1 MYIYVKYIILT
12 SYLKRVFVYIIIFF
26 SFLIFSVPIS
36 GQTTFKSQDELKKK
50 ANEYFKKGEYTL
62 AFPLYSQLVSIYPRD
77 PDYNYRFGVCLLIAN
92 KRESAKS
99 IKYLEFAA
107 SKPETEYNVY
117 YYLGLAYHNGYRFS
131 EAIRS
136 FKTFKQKATPK
147 DILQYEIDRKIEIC
161 NNAKQLLNN
170 ISDLYVFEKTD
181 VYYKDFFRSFDVER
195 FGGRI
200 LVKPDALKTPLD
212 KKKETLS
219 LCFFSKETNELF
231 FSSYGKDGKNGK
243 DIYSAIKKDDGTW
256 TTPKNLGKTI
266 NSIYDEDFPFLL
278 SDGASIYFSSNG
290 RNTMGGFDIFTSTLN
305 EGVWTDPENLNYPIN
320 SPADDIMF
328 VPDSSMEYAYFASTR
343 NSLKDMIS
351 YYKIK
356 IDNRPAIEENL
367 VLEKTDDT
375 NTINDSAYNETVKIL
390 QEKALLEVNAT
401 ENMFAKVETTDISNK
416 NTDYAESKETIIDTT
431 EETIPDN
438 LSNEEI
444 LVMAK
449 KQTTDLKTEYN
460 NLLTKKESAKR
471 IISTKK
477 KKADEK
483 YNESF
488 IVKSKAE
495 SISDINLKNTE
506 LTKAAKLR
514 VEAEQLTKE
523 TEVAE
528 NIEEQLDSQIKSK
541 QKEME
546 DADKYL
552 NDINTALKL
561 NSPDSSITLL
571 TQMIEKIEK
580 GVEDTTYIIDSNKNK
595 EYIKNKEKEASKYD
609 IIAKDMEE
617 EIASNKT
624 QIETYRKDAS
634 LTKKKE
640 TKEQLLQNALTLEEQ
655 SIEKQKELDVVLQK
669 KEKIATEIESAKEE
683 HVIYAD
689 ILNNINNTETPVIE
703 EIVEETPIN
712 KNEPTVVNNDIAKDQ
727 VADLNQ
733 PVENNT
739 TKPITSEPVKD
750 NSEKVITA
758 ETKIEEVKKV
768 ETETKAVTNDNL
780 IVDNSL
786 KEKEAD
792 SLKKEITLKTE
803 EIKTSL
809 QKQYFEIKELSDNA
823 YNQSNLRNEQSIE
836 KLKLSDNYLV
846 QSQNTTNN
854 QEKGKLKSQA
864 DLTKKEAV
872 TLAKEAVVLF
882 EMGQYYE
889 DKSNEKLTENKLIFE
904 KTTQI
909 KNNIEQN
916 KLNEA
921 SSLLST
927 LKKENTSS
935 FNKNVSNNNYQSEI
949 KNKLLQKENELNIA
963 ELEVIKA
970 NVISDSLKKLASVY
984 KEEANNTT
992 DNNKKEELLLK
1003 SAKTNEEAVKSN
1015 QIYIKKSD
1023 DVTKLEIEVG
1033 KLKMKS
1039 QLSTSLTEE
1048 TTDNTNAKKTII
1060 DVSTLKKQI
1069 EEYNNNNIFA
1079 EEKVKEEENIII
1091 AEVNPVNTKV
1101 KEDIIEEPQIKEVPK
1116 TTTPIVVSSISDINN
1131 AEKTEAVAVL
1141 IDQTILQ
1148 INNNISSLENDLVN
1162 KNTPQDRV
1170 KSEAEIEKL
1179 TNEVAVLTKLSSQ
1192 IHNNA
1197 KVQNNNENV
1206 VSKTIPDSILIANY
1220 ETDVENIK
1228 KEAVQKRINANST
1241 TDVTQKEKLISEA
1254 EALNKMA
1261 TEKQSL
1267 ALKINDI
1274 SLTNQYF
1281 DNTNKLSQVKPVETA
1296 NNESTAANLLVNEA
1310 KYFFDKAS
1318 ALKKTINDSTPITQK
1333 KIIYDYIK
1341 TQQELAIQ
1349 KQLKAIEIY
1358 SKNDPQF
1365 AQVINNAKKTEPIV
1379 TNKPT
1384 TTVNNTDLVADN
1396 KPPVKNEIIENKI
1409 PENTNKEI
1417 IPDKEVVQVKDQ
1429 PTQNVSDKKEP
1440 IIEKIEEPIK
1450 PVENT
1455 ITKTPE
1461 PKTII
1466 KEPEIIPEE
1475 EKLAEIIPSKSIIK
1489 EDEIKET
1496 PEIKKPEEVKKT
1508 TTTDVNEN
1516 VVVPA
1521 IKENTSA
1528 TISNANPIT
1537 TSEFKGIDL
1546 NTNTIK
1552 PTTNNDN
1559 LVPLNPLLPSGISYK
1574 VQIAAVR
1581 NHLAPETFKGISP
1594 ITGERS
1600 PAGLIRYMAGLF
1612 AKFEDANTSKTKI
1625 QNMGYRDAFVV
1636 AYYNNK
1642 RITLAEAR
1650 NLLKD
1655 GEVKETNYTAL
1666 NNTEYI
1672 SSGTSE
1678 VSYTAI
1684 STTGLNNPIN
1694 NIKEVVYSVQVGV
1707 YKRPITS
1714 AQLFNIS
1721 PLYDEIMTN
1730 GYYRYYS
1737 GTYNDLQSATNAKNA
1752 IVVKGVKDAF
1762 VVALYKGKK
1771 ITIPEA
1777 ENLIET
1783 TPISTEQTNI
1793 EKPINTETNKQTTP
1807 NKLDEVKPTIIFK
1820 VQIGAFKNEVPIEV
1834 VNQLLDVVKN
1844 NGLEHELNT
1853 EGLTVYLSGKFS
1865 DLQSANTFKET
1876 LINKGIADAFV
1887 VAFSNGERISINKA
1901 VELLK

>member
-147 DILQYEIDRKIEIC
+147 DILLYEIDRKIEIC

-195 FGGRI
+195 FGGII

-343 NSLKDMIS
+343 NSIKDMITF
-351 YYKIK
+351 YKIK
-356 IDNRPAIEENL
+356 IDNRPVIEENL
-367 VLEKTDDT
+367 VLEKTEDT
-375 NTINDSAYNETVKIL
+375 NTINDSAYNETIKLL

-401 ENMFAKVETTDISNK
+401 ENMFAKVETPDISNK
-416 NTDYAESKETIIDTT
+416 NKDLDEIKESIIDTT

-438 LSNEEI
+438 ISNEEI

-449 KQTTDLKTEYN
+449 KQTSDLKTEYN
-460 NLLTKKESAKR
+460 NLLAKKESAKR

-488 IVKSKAE
+488 IVKAKAE
-495 SISDINLKNTE
+495 NISDINLKNTE

-523 TEVAE
+523 TEIAE
-528 NIEEQLDSQIKSK
+528 DIEEQLDVQIKSK

-916 KLNEA
+916 KLDEA

-970 NVISDSLKKLASVY
+970 NVISDSLKKLASAY

-1079 EEKVKEEENIII
+1079 EEKVKEEENIIV
-1091 AEVNPVNTKV
+1091 AEVNPTNTKV

-1116 TTTPIVVSSISDINN
+1116 TTTPIVVSSNSDINN

-1220 ETDVENIK
+1220 ENDIENNK
-1228 KEAVQKRINANST
+1228 KEAIQKRIDANST
-1241 TDVTQKEKLISEA
+1241 INVAQKEKLISEA
-1254 EALNKMA
+1254 VAIDKMVN
-1261 TEKQSL
+1261 EKQSL
-1267 ALKINDI
+1267 VLKINDI

-1281 DNTNKLSQVKPVETA
+1281 DNINKLSQVKTNETLS
-1296 NNESTAANLLVNEA
+1296 NETTTANLLVNEA
-1310 KYFFDKAS
+1310 KYFFEKAS
-1318 ALKKTINDSTPITQK
+1318 SLKKTINDSTPITQK

-1341 TQQELAIQ
+1341 TQQEIAIQ

-1365 AQVINNAKKTEPIV
+1365 AQIIANASKTKTELIV
-1379 TNKPT
+1379 PNKNAT
-1384 TTVNNTDLVADN
+1384 STNNTDLVADN
-1396 KPPVKNEIIENKI
+1396 TKPPVKKEIIENKI
-1409 PENTNKEI
+1409 PENENKEI
-1417 IPDKEVVQVKDQ
+1417 ISKTEIIQVTDQ
-1429 PTQNVSDKKEP
+1429 STQNNESD
-1440 IIEKIEEPIK
+1440 IIEKKEAPVTTTIK
-1450 PVENT
+1450 T
-1455 ITKTPE
+1455 DE

-1466 KEPEIIPEE
+1466 EEPETSSEE

-1793 EKPINTETNKQTTP
+1793 ENPINTETNKQTTP
-1807 NKLDEVKPTIIFK
+1807 NKLGEVKPTIVFK

-1834 VNQLLDVVKN
+1834 VNQLLEVVKN

-1865 DLQSANTFKET
+1865 DLQSANAFKET

-1887 VAFSNGERISINKA
+1887 VAFNNGERISINKA

>member
-343 NSLKDMIS
+343 NSIKDMITF
-351 YYKIK
+351 YKIK
-356 IDNRPAIEENL
+356 IDNRPVIEENL
-367 VLEKTDDT
+367 VLEKTEDT
-375 NTINDSAYNETVKIL
+375 NTINDSAYNETIKLL

-401 ENMFAKVETTDISNK
+401 ENMFAKVETPDISNK
-416 NTDYAESKETIIDTT
+416 NKDLDEIKESIIDTT

-438 LSNEEI
+438 ISNEEI

-449 KQTTDLKTEYN
+449 KQTSDLKTEYN
-460 NLLTKKESAKR
+460 NLLAKKESAKR

-488 IVKSKAE
+488 IVKAKAE
-495 SISDINLKNTE
+495 NISDINLKNTE

-523 TEVAE
+523 TEIAE
-528 NIEEQLDSQIKSK
+528 DIEEQLDVQIKSK

-803 EIKTSL
+803 EIKTAI
-809 QKQYFEIKELSDNA
+809 QKQYFEIKELSENA
-823 YNQSNLRNEQSIE
+823 YNQSNKRNEQSIE
-836 KLKLSDNYLV
+836 KLKLSDNYLS
-846 QSQNTTNN
+846 QSQKTTNA
-854 QEKGKLKSQA
+854 QEKEELKSQA
-864 DLTKKEAV
+864 ELTKKEAV

-916 KLNEA
+916 KLDEA
-921 SSLLST
+921 SSLLSN

-1220 ETDVENIK
+1220 ENDIENNK
-1228 KEAVQKRINANST
+1228 KEAIQKRIDANST
-1241 TDVTQKEKLISEA
+1241 INVAQKEKLISEA
-1254 EALNKMA
+1254 VAIDKMVN
-1261 TEKQSL
+1261 EKQSL
-1267 ALKINDI
+1267 VLKINDI

-1281 DNTNKLSQVKPVETA
+1281 DNINKLSQVKTNETLS
-1296 NNESTAANLLVNEA
+1296 NETTTANLLVNEA
-1310 KYFFDKAS
+1310 KYFFEKAS
-1318 ALKKTINDSTPITQK
+1318 SLKKTINDSTPITQK

-1341 TQQELAIQ
+1341 TQQEIAIQ

-1365 AQVINNAKKTEPIV
+1365 AQIIANASKTKTELIV
-1379 TNKPT
+1379 PNKNAT
-1384 TTVNNTDLVADN
+1384 STNNTDLVADN
-1396 KPPVKNEIIENKI
+1396 TKPPVKKEIIENKI
-1409 PENTNKEI
+1409 PENENKEI
-1417 IPDKEVVQVKDQ
+1417 ISKTEIIQVTDQ
-1429 PTQNVSDKKEP
+1429 STQNNESD
-1440 IIEKIEEPIK
+1440 IIEKKEAPVTTTIK
-1450 PVENT
+1450 T
-1455 ITKTPE
+1455 DE

-1466 KEPEIIPEE
+1466 EEPETSSEE

-1793 EKPINTETNKQTTP
+1793 ENPINTETNKQTTP
-1807 NKLDEVKPTIIFK
+1807 NKLGEVKPTIVFK

-1834 VNQLLDVVKN
+1834 VNQLLEVVKN

-1865 DLQSANTFKET
+1865 DLQSANAFKET

-1887 VAFSNGERISINKA
+1887 VAFNNGERISINKA